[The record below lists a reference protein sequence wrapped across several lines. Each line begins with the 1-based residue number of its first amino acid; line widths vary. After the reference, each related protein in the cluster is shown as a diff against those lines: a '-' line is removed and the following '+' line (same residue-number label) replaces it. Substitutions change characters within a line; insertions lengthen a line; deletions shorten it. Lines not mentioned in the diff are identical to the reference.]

1 MPYMCGRRA
10 RADMELC
17 ACAAWTLH
25 SVRTP
30 WRCRT
35 FLLPGEFC
43 EIPASTL
50 YVATLRRLRK
60 VPAQPLPA
68 VRVHQAAFTTTAV
81 HKWTIG
87 DVASFFAD
95 LELAEYIAAVQ
106 LNAVDGRMLQDLVE
120 SQARATETTHACAQ
134 TDARPSFTHSLT
146 QERTRTHEFL
156 HSLKLAHSLTRSL
169 PHSLTHSHALARTHT
184 CDANS
189 HDVAGGAG
197 RARHLFQA
205 ARAQDQACSRKGRRP
220 GPSLSP
226 PLSIPE

>member
-1 MPYMCGRRA
+1 
-10 RADMELC
+10 MELC
-17 ACAAWTLH
+17 ACVAWTLH
-25 SVRTP
+25 SVCTP

-156 HSLKLAHSLTRSL
+156 HSLK
-169 PHSLTHSHALARTHT
+169 
-184 CDANS
+184 
-189 HDVAGGAG
+189 
-197 RARHLFQA
+197 
-205 ARAQDQACSRKGRRP
+205 
-220 GPSLSP
+220 
-226 PLSIPE
+226 